1 MIIEP
6 RRLEG
11 SIEIPSSKSITHR
24 AFILTCIA
32 GGRVSNPLLS
42 EDTKATLGVLE
53 RMGAEFHWED
63 GTLVVD
69 RTISHGPGSVDCK
82 NSGTTLRLLTAVSC
96 LFPETSELSGD
107 DSLNSRPIGHL
118 VEALVELGISAES
131 SGTPPVKVSG
141 PFPSGDL
148 ECTVAGDISSQ
159 YISAL
164 LIALATRNA
173 PSTIRVSGRMVS
185 KPYVDL
191 TIQMLYDFGAS
202 IEIGENSYRINATS
216 LRPCDIRVSADFSS
230 LAFFAVAGV
239 LGENRISIMGMDMR
253 YPQADSR
260 IVEIIEMFGGNI
272 EWDDDILK
280 LSGGDL
286 IGCDVDLGSSPDLF
300 PIVSVLAS
308 MSIGR
313 SRLFGAHH
321 LRFKETDR
329 IKAVVEMLEGMGVD
343 VEETDDGCIIEGT
356 GSIHGWSAV
365 STYGDHRIAMAATIA
380 GTAAD
385 KPVEIDDPDCVAV
398 SFPNFF
404 EVLESVSK

>member
-11 SIEIPSSKSITHR
+11 NIEVPPSKSITHR

-32 GGRVSNPLLS
+32 GGKVSNPLIS

-53 RMGAEFHWED
+53 SMGAEFHWEG

-69 RTISHGPGSVDCK
+69 RTISHGSGSVDCK

-107 DSLNSRPIGHL
+107 DSLNSRPIGQL
-118 VEALVELGISAES
+118 VMALAELGVSAES
-131 SGTPPVKVSG
+131 SGTPPVRVRG
-141 PFPSGDL
+141 PFPPGDL

-164 LIALATRNA
+164 LIALAARDA
-173 PSTIRVSGRMVS
+173 PSTIRISGRMVS

-191 TIQMLYDFGAS
+191 TIQMLEDFGAS
-202 IEIGENSYRINATS
+202 IEIAEGEYRISAAA
-216 LRPCDIRVSADFSS
+216 LRPRDVRVSADFSS

-239 LGENRISIMGMDMR
+239 LGDNRIAISGMDMR

-272 EWDDDILK
+272 EWDDGVLR

-286 IGCDVDLGSSPDLF
+286 KGCDVDLGSSPDLF

-308 MSIGR
+308 MSVGR

-329 IKAVVEMLEGMGVD
+329 IKAVVEMLEAVGVD
-343 VEETDDGCIIEGT
+343 IEETEDGCIIEGT

-380 GTAAD
+380 GTAAE

-404 EVLESVSK
+404 EVLDSVSK